1 MTQQNIAPKIDDFTQ
16 IDATS
21 KGIVR
26 SGWNPNFGYD
36 RKKEIELA
44 RQAALEEQR
53 KIQEEQQPI
62 NLRLTALEG
71 EVMRLKAAVKELTDA
86 QKQ

>member
-1 MTQQNIAPKIDDFTQ
+1 MTNNNIAPRIDDFTQ
-16 IDATS
+16 VDATS

-71 EVMRLKAAVKELTDA
+71 EVMRLKEQVKEMA
-86 QKQ
+86 NGSS